1 MHSSPP
7 PRDSGTD
14 PHDARLTP
22 LLEAATEGEVARA
35 IEALLAGEVDRV
47 ARDVVRR
54 ELSHSPAGVAYI
66 EDVVADV
73 RLRLM
78 RKLAGLPGTSG
89 AEGAIQNLSAYV
101 AVVAENACH
110 AFLRVQYPERTR
122 FRNRARYALS
132 HHPDTAL
139 APDEAG
145 VWRCQC
151 RRAVRTAPAAGATQA
166 LLDDPAGWLSRQRID
181 LNQPL
186 PALLVAIVA
195 RCDRPVEFDRLVDA
209 LTAVLGIVDVPPRD
223 RRDDAGP
230 AREAAD
236 PSLNI
241 SGLLELRQS
250 LASVWREIAQLP
262 SRQRAALLLNLRD
275 PEGGAVLHLL
285 PGTGV
290 VALGGV
296 AAALEMSEGELAA
309 LWDRLPLDDLSIAAQ
324 LSLSR
329 QQVINLRKAARA
341 RLARRLQGMK

>member
-1 MHSSPP
+1 MHSAPP
-7 PRDSGTD
+7 PRPSGTD
-14 PHDARLTP
+14 HHDDRLTP
-22 LLEAATEGEVARA
+22 LLEASTEDEVARA
-35 IEALLAGEVDRV
+35 IEALLAGDLEKV

-73 RLRLM
+73 RLRLV
-78 RKLAGLPGTSG
+78 RKLASLPGTSG

-132 HHPDTAL
+132 HHPDTTL
-139 APDEAG
+139 TPDAGG

-151 RRAVRTAPAAGATQA
+151 RRVRTAPTAGATQA

-181 LNQPL
+181 LSQPL
-186 PALLVAIVA
+186 PALLVAIVT

-209 LTAVLGIVDVPPRD
+209 LAVVLGIVDVPPRD
-223 RRDDAGP
+223 RRDDTAP
-230 AREAAD
+230 AREAVD
-236 PSLNI
+236 PGLNI
-241 SGLLELRQS
+241 SGVLELRQS
-250 LASVWREIAQLP
+250 LAGVWREIEQLP
-262 SRQRAALLLNLRD
+262 VRQRAALLLNLRG

-290 VALGGV
+290 VAMSGL
-296 AAALEMSEGELAA
+296 ASALELTDTELAA
-309 LWDRLPLDDLSIAAQ
+309 LWNQLPLDDLSIAAQ
-324 LSLSR
+324 LGLSR

-341 RLARRLQGMK
+341 RLARRVQGMK